1 MTLPVEYEGQISP
14 GLENNRLTLA
24 GYPRNET
31 FHTLNKPKST
41 CINELTSLDDCVR
54 NLNI

>member
-1 MTLPVEYEGQISP
+1 MSNIYVP
-14 GLENNRLTLA
+14 LELLHNYLEDIGLTLA

-41 CINELTSLDDCVR
+41 CINELTSLDDCVI
-54 NLNI
+54 NINI